1 MNPSLLYLEV
11 MKVKFNAYTAMGLF
25 LVMMSKSTLSLAEN
39 NFDQLKPHEQNTISI
54 FEKVAPMVVNIHKI
68 NHVVNPN
75 LEFVPVETGSGS
87 GFVWDEQHIV
97 TNYHVVQG
105 ASEVVVTFKNGKAVR
120 AKLLGSYPRKDIA
133 VLTLDNTKH
142 FEAMH
147 LPSHFPIAD
156 SSKLRVGQDVIA
168 IGNPFGLDHTL
179 TRGII
184 SALNRQIPNG
194 HGAYLSDLI
203 QTDAS
208 INPGNSGGPLLNSQ
222 GQLIGMNT
230 AIYSTSGSSAGIGF
244 AILSN
249 DIQRVVN
256 ALIED
261 GKVKQPG
268 IGVLIYNDAVAEQL
282 SVHGVLINK
291 VLADT
296 PADKAG
302 LRGTIRDR
310 QGNILLG
317 DVITEIDDQH
327 VKTTA
332 DLMRYIDAVPVGHSM
347 TLAFV
352 RQGKKHHI
360 TLKTTEISD

>member
-1 MNPSLLYLEV
+1 
-11 MKVKFNAYTAMGLF
+11 MKRNCCFLFGLF
-25 LVMMSKSTLSLAEN
+25 FSMMVHGVSCFAE
-39 NFDQLKPHEQNTISI
+39 DDVAELKPHEKNMISI
-54 FEKVAPMVVNIHKI
+54 FDKIAPMVVNIHKI

-87 GFVWDEQHIV
+87 GFMWDSQHVV
-97 TNYHVVQG
+97 TNNHVVQG
-105 ASEVVVTFKNGKAVR
+105 ANEVVVTFKNGKTAR
-120 AKLLGSYPRKDIA
+120 ARLLGTYPRKDIA
-133 VLTLDNTKH
+133 VLTLENTKILDH
-142 FEAMH
+142 MH
-147 LPSHFPIAD
+147 LPSHFPVAD
-156 SSKLRVGQDVIA
+156 SSKLKVGQDVIA

-179 TRGII
+179 TRGIV

-249 DIQRVVN
+249 DIARVVN
-256 ALIED
+256 ELIEH

-282 SVHGVLINK
+282 SVKGVLINK
-291 VLADT
+291 VLPDT

-317 DVITEIDDQH
+317 DIITEIDNQH
-327 VKTTA
+327 VKTTG
-332 DLMRYIDAVPVGHSM
+332 DLVRCIDAIPVGHAM
-347 TLAFV
+347 TLAFI

-360 TLKTTEISD
+360 TLKTMEISD

>member
-1 MNPSLLYLEV
+1 
-11 MKVKFNAYTAMGLF
+11 MKLKHYWGIGLF
-25 LVMMSKSTLSLAEN
+25 FTMMLQTSFSLAQSEPPE
-39 NFDQLKPHEQNTISI
+39 LKPHEQNMIAI
-54 FEKVAPMVVNIHKI
+54 FEKIAPMVVNVHKI

-75 LEFVPVETGSGS
+75 FEFVPVETGSGS
-87 GFVWDEQHIV
+87 GFMWDSKHVV
-97 TNYHVVQG
+97 TNNHVVQG
-105 ASEVVVTFKNGKAVR
+105 ASEVVVAFKNGKTVR
-120 AKLLGSYPRKDIA
+120 AKLLGTYPRKDIA
-133 VLTLDNTKH
+133 VLTLENTKIVDS
-142 FEAMH
+142 MN
-147 LPSHFPIAD
+147 LPSHFPLAD
-156 SSKLRVGQDVIA
+156 SSKLKVGQDVIA

-249 DIQRVVN
+249 DIQRIVN
-256 ALIED
+256 ELID
-261 GKVKQPG
+261 YGKVKQPG
-268 IGVLIYNDAVAEQL
+268 IGVLIYHDTVAQQL
-282 SVHGVLINK
+282 NVQGVLINK
-291 VLADT
+291 VLPDT

-302 LRGTIRDR
+302 LRGTVRDR

-317 DVITEIDDQH
+317 DIITEVDNQQ
-327 VKTTA
+327 VKATA
-332 DLMRYIDAVPVGHSM
+332 DLVRYIDAIPVGHAM
-347 TLAFV
+347 TLTFS
-352 RQGKKHHI
+352 RHGKKHHI
-360 TLKTTEISD
+360 TLKTMEISDS

>member
-1 MNPSLLYLEV
+1 MMKFKHYLWI
-11 MKVKFNAYTAMGLF
+11 NLF
-25 LVMMSKSTLSLAEN
+25 LLMTANTFAFSNDELN
-39 NFDQLKPHEQNTISI
+39 DLKPHEKNTISI
-54 FEKVAPMVVNIHKI
+54 FEKIAPMVVNVHKI

-87 GFVWDEQHIV
+87 GFMWDNEHVV
-97 TNYHVVQG
+97 TNNHVVQG
-105 ASEVVVTFKNGKAVR
+105 ANEVVVTFKNGKTVR
-120 AKLLGSYPRKDIA
+120 AKLLGTYPRKDIA
-133 VLTLDNTKH
+133 VLTLENTKIM
-142 FEAMH
+142 ANMH
-147 LPSHFPIAD
+147 LPSHFPVAD
-156 SSKLRVGQDVIA
+156 SSKLKVGQDVIA

-194 HGAYLSDLI
+194 HGMYLSDLI

-244 AILSN
+244 AVLSN

-256 ALIED
+256 ELIEH
-261 GKVKQPG
+261 GKVKQSG
-268 IGVLIYNDAVAEQL
+268 IGVLIYNDTVAEQL
-282 SVHGVLINK
+282 NVHGVLINK
-291 VLADT
+291 VLPNT

-302 LRGTIRDR
+302 LRGTVRDA

-317 DVITEIDDQH
+317 DIITEIDSQH

-332 DLMRYIDAVPVGHSM
+332 DLIRYIDAIPVGHAM
-347 TLAFV
+347 TLGFL

-360 TLKTTEISD
+360 TLHTMEISD

>member
-1 MNPSLLYLEV
+1 
-11 MKVKFNAYTAMGLF
+11 MKFKSFAIASLF
-25 LVMMSKSTLSLAEN
+25 LTMTSETALSSAAN
-39 NFDQLKPHEQNTISI
+39 DFSNLKPHEQNTISI
-54 FEKVAPMVVNIHKI
+54 FEKIAPMVVNIHKI

-75 LEFVPVETGSGS
+75 FEFVPVETGAGS
-87 GFVWDEQHIV
+87 GFMWDNQHVV

-105 ASEVVVTFKNGKAVR
+105 ANEVVVTFKNGKTVR

-133 VLTLDNTKH
+133 VLTLENTKRPD
-142 FEAMH
+142 EMH
-147 LPSHFPIAD
+147 LPSHFPVAD
-156 SSKLRVGQDVIA
+156 SSQLRVGQDVIA

-222 GQLIGMNT
+222 GELIGMNT

-256 ALIED
+256 ELIEH

-268 IGVLIYNDAVAEQL
+268 IGILIYNDAVAEQL
-282 SVHGVLINK
+282 NVKGVLINK
-291 VLADT
+291 VLPNT

-317 DVITEIDDQH
+317 DIITEIEDQH

-332 DLMRYIDAVPVGHSM
+332 DLMRYIDGVPVGHAM
-347 TLAFV
+347 TLAFL